1 VPARMSRANSLD
13 LLPLLDRSA
22 AALAAV
28 RDEAMLVAAM
38 DDVMTRIVDCE
49 YIGLFFLDRLTGRLR
64 HAFTRGFTEEE
75 RRAAELT
82 AMNRHVGEVF
92 RTRTVLYLPDVQVE
106 ADPSARVNPRR
117 HPVRSRL
124 TVPVVGRGESVGV
137 ISLGN
142 ARPAGFS
149 DVQIALVN
157 FVASLAG
164 VVYWNLE
171 DLRALNEQYSL
182 VKAQKEELLDLSA
195 PILEAAPGV
204 LLLPV
209 VGRLDGERCALVAQR
224 LLHTIAR
231 RSTRAVVFDLTG
243 MEETGSGSIAA
254 LIDIFRAARLM
265 GAECLLS
272 GVTPASARRIVELD
286 LPLPTDRIYPS
297 VHLALAAALA
307 L

>member
-1 VPARMSRANSLD
+1 MSRADPLD

-49 YIGLFFLDRLTGRLR
+49 YIALFFLDRRTGRLR
-64 HAFTRGFTEEE
+64 HAFTRGFDEEE

-82 AMNRHVGEVF
+82 AMNRHIGDVF
-92 RTRTVLYLPDVQVE
+92 RTREVLHLPEVRVE
-106 ADPSARVNPRR
+106 TDPSAQVNPRR

-124 TVPVVGRGESVGV
+124 TVPVVGRGDSVGV

-142 ARPAGFS
+142 TRPDAFS
-149 DVQIALVN
+149 AVQIALVN

-171 DLRALNEQYSL
+171 DLRALDEQYAV
-182 VKAQKEELLDLSA
+182 VKAQKEELLELSA

-224 LLHTIAR
+224 LLHAIAR
-231 RSTRAVVFDLTG
+231 RPTRAVVFDLTG
-243 MEETGSGSIAA
+243 MDASGSASLAA
-254 LIDIFRAARLM
+254 LVGIFRAAALM
-265 GAECLLS
+265 GAVCLLS
-272 GVTPASARRIVELD
+272 GVTPASARRAVELD
-286 LPLPTDRIYPS
+286 LPLPTDRIYPTVS
-297 VHLALAAALA
+297 LALAAALA

>member
-1 VPARMSRANSLD
+1 MSRAESLD
-13 LLPLLDRSA
+13 LLPLLDRTA

-49 YIGLFFLDRLTGRLR
+49 YIGLFFLERRTGRLR
-64 HAFTRGFTEEE
+64 HAFARGFDEEE

-82 AMNRHVGEVF
+82 AMDRHVGEVF
-92 RTRTVLYLPDVQVE
+92 RTRSVLHLPEVKVE
-106 ADPSARVNPRR
+106 SDHSARVNPRR
-117 HPVRSRL
+117 HVVRSRL
-124 TVPVVGRGESVGV
+124 TVPVVGRSESVGV
-137 ISLGN
+137 ISLGS

-149 DVQIALVN
+149 DIQIALVN

-171 DLRALNEQYSL
+171 DLRALDEQYSL

-204 LLLPV
+204 LLLPF
-209 VGRLDGERCALVAQR
+209 VGRLDDERCAFVARR

-231 RSTRAVVFDLTG
+231 RPTRAVVFDLTG
-243 MEETGSGSIAA
+243 LEAAGCASIAA
-254 LIDIFRAARLM
+254 LVGIFRAVGLM
-265 GAECLLS
+265 GAVCLLS
-272 GVTPASARRIVELD
+272 GVTPVNARRLVELD
-286 LPLPTDRIYPS
+286 LPLPTDRIYPTVS
-297 VHLALAAALA
+297 LALAAALA